1 MLGLPAMG
9 ETVLDDVLEG
19 LGHGELTVPS
29 TAVFSA
35 DQDDVVAMAGEDQV
49 LHGGILSDPGT
60 VVKIRLLVI
69 DGA

>member
-1 MLGLPAMG
+1 
-9 ETVLDDVLEG
+9 
-19 LGHGELTVPS
+19 VPS
-29 TAVFSA
+29 TAVFGA